1 MVKTGAY
8 RPKYS
13 LKLEC
18 VASAANLKRT
28 ASREE
33 YQRKKVT
40 KIQPTDCSRCGDYDA
55 LLRELEDMKKEAT
68 AKLKIV
74 DEQAASIE
82 WLEELLKDNRVVK
95 TKEGK
100 AYTPKMMKCVME
112 LLTDN
117 VNACRV
123 GQAVLKLADMTACH
137 IPSNAIVLN
146 YNVAR
151 LVLAQRQLGEDLSRE
166 KNTTLL
172 TDETSKFGDKYMG
185 YHTADSQETRKK
197 ILV

>member
-1 MVKTGAY
+1 MGHCYVHFAFLFTLKRCGENRHLQAEVD
-8 RPKYS
+8 S

-33 YQRKKVT
+33 YQRKKVA
-40 KIQPTDCSRCGDYDA
+40 KIQQSTDCSRCGDYDA

-82 WLEELLKDNRVVK
+82 WLEELLKENRVVQ

-117 VNACRV
+117 VSACRV
-123 GQAVLKLADMTACH
+123 GQAIQAVLKLADMTACY
-137 IPSNAIVLN
+137 IPSNATVFN

-151 LVLAQRQLGEDLSRE
+151 LVLAQTAWRGFVTGEE
-166 KNTTLL
+166 H
-172 TDETSKFGDKYMG
+172 
-185 YHTADSQETRKK
+185 HTANR
-197 ILV
+197 

>member
-1 MVKTGAY
+1 M
-8 RPKYS
+8 
-13 LKLEC
+13 KLEC

-33 YQRKKVT
+33 YQRKKV
-40 KIQPTDCSRCGDYDA
+40 
-55 LLRELEDMKKEAT
+55 
-68 AKLKIV
+68 AKM
-74 DEQAASIE
+74 
-82 WLEELLKDNRVVK
+82 LKDNRVVK
-95 TKEGK
+95 SKEGK

-123 GQAVLKLADMTACH
+123 SQAIQAVLKLADMTACH
-137 IPSNAIVLN
+137 IPSNATVFN

-172 TDETSKFGDKYMG
+172 N
-185 YHTADSQETRKK
+185 
-197 ILV
+197 II